1 MGCAGTV
8 RAVTATTEDVVCL
21 AARWIHE
28 GRRVD
33 LRAMAAELGVS
44 RTTLHRR
51 VGNRETLLGRA
62 LWTLA
67 EAAMRRVEADLAAR
81 AENAEDEATT
91 ATTPRGHAAA
101 AITAFNRSVAA
112 DAGLRRF
119 LDDEPL
125 TAVRVLT
132 DSRGFIQPR
141 IVAAVEDV
149 LRRDLAGRDEP
160 PFARPDQLA
169 YALVRLSESF
179 LYADAIADRA
189 PDVETANRLAV
200 ALIESWLASVTPA

>member
-1 MGCAGTV
+1 
-8 RAVTATTEDVVCL
+8 
-21 AARWIHE
+21 
-28 GRRVD
+28 
-33 LRAMAAELGVS
+33 MAPLQYVF
-44 RTTLHRR
+44 
-51 VGNRETLLGRA
+51 V
-62 LWTLA
+62 
-67 EAAMRRVEADLAAR
+67 R
-81 AENAEDEATT
+81 AENAKDGATRATT
-91 ATTPRGHAAA
+91 HGGHAAA

-189 PDVETANRLAV
+189 PDVETANRFAV
-200 ALIESWLASVTPA
+200 ALIDSWLASVATT